1 MMHHEYDNDE
11 LQSFID
17 DNSEE
22 LMHYGRK
29 GMKWYQHIYGAA
41 QATAKYAKKAGTKVA
56 EAKASHDEKQ
66 KEKAIQ
72 SGDLKKVNKY
82 KTKMTNTELKTAY
95 DRVDMVNKNNPNS
108 NKKDK
113 NNNQNGN
120 KNNQKDFDPV
130 KAFSNMANNLD
141 TTYKAVDTLMSTYNK
156 AKQWT
161 PEARARKAEVN
172 DIIKNMRVNDFLN
185 NQSKMTDDEVQRFQ
199 KRFSNISLVMQNA
212 GKYGDPTTGKHNIN
226 PGKHSA
232 YKRSHPGKH
241 DADGPTIP
249 RGKHDKHGSHG
260 TN

>member
-1 MMHHEYDNDE
+1 MHHEYDNDE

-95 DRVDMVNKNNPNS
+95 DRVDMVNKNNPKTN
-108 NKKDK
+108 NKDK

-120 KNNQKDFDPV
+120 KNTQKDFDPV

-161 PEARARKAEVN
+161 PEARAEKAYRQDV
-172 DIIKNMRVNDFLN
+172 IRNMRVHDFLE
-185 NQSKMTDDEVQRFQ
+185 NQHKFSNQEVQDFQ
-199 KRFSNISLVMQNA
+199 KRFNNLKLVIDRANA
-212 GKYGDPTTGKHNIN
+212 YGDPSSGKHNVRR
-226 PGKHSA
+226 GKHSRRDDDTLG
-232 YKRSHPGKH
+232 KPGKH
-241 DADGPTIP
+241 DP
-249 RGKHDKHGSHG
+249 K
-260 TN
+260 

>member
-29 GMKWYQHIYGAA
+29 GMKWYQHVYGAV
-41 QATAKYAKKAGTKVA
+41 QTTAKYAKKAGTKAA
-56 EAKASHDEKQ
+56 EAKARHDEKQ

-72 SGDLKKVNKY
+72 SGDAKKVNKY

-95 DRVDMVNKNNPNS
+95 DRVDMVNKNNSNS

-130 KAFSNMANNLD
+130 KAFSDLANNLD
-141 TTYKAVDTLMSTYNK
+141 TTYKAVDTLMNTYNK

-161 PEARARKAEVN
+161 PEARERKAKAN
-172 DIIKNMRVNDFLN
+172 DIIKNMRINDFAQW
-185 NQSKMTDDEVQRFQ
+185 QSNMTDDEVQRFQ
-199 KRFSNISLVMQNA
+199 KRFNNINIVMQNA
-212 GKYGDPTTGKHNIN
+212 GKYGDPFAGAHNVN
-226 PGKHSA
+226 SGKHSRDKDA
-232 YKRSHPGKH
+232 ILGK
-241 DADGPTIP
+241 